1 MQYNKKPLLWTLF
14 WIASA
19 IAFNIGVYFVLGKD
33 KAVEFLSGYLV
44 EESLSIDNLFA
55 FILIFSYFNV
65 PLKNQHRVLFWGI
78 LCAVIMRGAFI
89 FLGVAIIERFSWLLY
104 ILGGILVVTSIKIMF
119 GKDNDN
125 LEHNNL
131 LKLLRRFLPVTK
143 EYDGKKFIVK
153 QNGKRMVT
161 PLFVALLMIEIS
173 DFIFAMDS
181 LPAIFSITL
190 DPLIIYS
197 SNIFAIIGL
206 RSLYFVLCET
216 MNTFCYLKYGI
227 SAILIFIGGKMIVKD
242 LFHVSSVVTLS
253 FIVVAIVISIIASRI
268 GTKAKNEA

>member
-19 IAFNIGVYFVLGKD
+19 IAFNIGVYFVFGKD
-33 KAVEFLSGYLV
+33 KAIEFLSGYLV

-131 LKLLRRFLPVTK
+131 LKL
-143 EYDGKKFIVK
+143 
-153 QNGKRMVT
+153 
-161 PLFVALLMIEIS
+161 
-173 DFIFAMDS
+173 
-181 LPAIFSITL
+181 
-190 DPLIIYS
+190 
-197 SNIFAIIGL
+197 
-206 RSLYFVLCET
+206 
-216 MNTFCYLKYGI
+216 
-227 SAILIFIGGKMIVKD
+227 
-242 LFHVSSVVTLS
+242 
-253 FIVVAIVISIIASRI
+253 
-268 GTKAKNEA
+268 